1 MLALVQNKIVKKII
15 GNILIMQFLA
25 WGIYFFREILI
36 SLAKK
41 GTVTIFFSFD
51 DFL

>member
-25 WGIYFFREILI
+25 WGIYFLEKF
-36 SLAKK
+36 
-41 GTVTIFFSFD
+41 T
-51 DFL
+51 FL